1 MGGLVYVG
9 GGLRRF
15 LFLVAEGV
23 MRKIR
28 YAVAMSLDGYIA
40 DSKGGADWIVHE
52 PEIDF
57 AALLGQFD
65 TLLIGRK
72 TYETM
77 VKAGRTSVPG
87 MKIFVFSRTM
97 RAKDFPGVAIIAKD
111 AAKRAKSLRG
121 EEGKDIW
128 LFGGGE
134 LFRELLAEGLVDTVE
149 VTVSPV
155 LLGGGTR
162 LLGGV
167 AGSSKLRLEGNRIY
181 GSGVISLTYE
191 VVRGV

>member
-1 MGGLVYVG
+1 
-9 GGLRRF
+9 
-15 LFLVAEGV
+15 

-52 PEIDF
+52 PEINF
-57 AALLGQFD
+57 AALFGQFD

-97 RAKDFPGVAIIAKD
+97 REKDFPGVSIIAKD
-111 AAKRAKSLRG
+111 AGKKVRALRT

-134 LFRELLAEGLVDTVE
+134 LFRELLAEGSVDTVE
-149 VTVSPV
+149 VTVNPV
-155 LLGGGTR
+155 LLGGGVKLLPGVVPDTR
-162 LLGGV
+162 L
-167 AGSSKLRLEGNRIY
+167 RLVGNRIY
-181 GSGVISLTYE
+181 GSGMVSLRYE
-191 VVRGV
+191 VVRES

>member
-1 MGGLVYVG
+1 
-9 GGLRRF
+9 
-15 LFLVAEGV
+15 

-57 AALLGQFD
+57 ASLFGQFD

-77 VKAGRTSVPG
+77 VKAGRTSVAG
-87 MKIFVFSRTM
+87 MRIFVFSRTM

-111 AAKRAKSLRG
+111 AAEKVRDLRG
-121 EEGKDIW
+121 KAGKDIW
-128 LFGGGE
+128 LFGGGD

-155 LLGGGTR
+155 LLGAGVR
-162 LLGGV
+162 LLGGA
-167 AGSSKLRLEGNRIY
+167 AGSSKLRMVGNRVY
-181 GSGVISLTYE
+181 GSGIVALQYE
-191 VVRGV
+191 VMRKR

>member
-1 MGGLVYVG
+1 VT
-9 GGLRRF
+9 
-15 LFLVAEGV
+15 
-23 MRKIR
+23 RKIR

-57 AALLGQFD
+57 AALFGQFD

-72 TYETM
+72 TYDTM
-77 VKAGRTSVPG
+77 VKARRTSVPG

-97 RAKDFPGVAIIAKD
+97 REKDFPGVAIIAKD
-111 AAKRAKSLRG
+111 AAKKVRELCA
-121 EEGKDIW
+121 EAGKDIW

-162 LLGGV
+162 LLGG
-167 AGSSKLRLEGNRIY
+167 ATGSSKLRLVGNRIY
-181 GSGVISLTYE
+181 GSGVVSLTYE
-191 VVRGV
+191 VVREV

>member
-1 MGGLVYVG
+1 
-9 GGLRRF
+9 
-15 LFLVAEGV
+15 
-23 MRKIR
+23 MRKVR

-52 PEIDF
+52 REIDF
-57 AALLGQFD
+57 AGLFGQFD

-97 RAKDFPGVAIIAKD
+97 RGKDFPGVAIVAKD
-111 AAKRAKSLRG
+111 AGAKVRGLRAG
-121 EEGKDIW
+121 AGKDIW

-155 LLGGGTR
+155 LLGAGAR
-162 LLGGV
+162 LLGGAV
-167 AGSSKLRLEGNRIY
+167 KTARLRLAGNRVY
-181 GSGVISLTYE
+181 GSGVVSLMYE
-191 VVRGV
+191 IGR